1 MSPFEKYLEHR
12 REKKERERQQEK
24 EWAEAWNKQAAE
36 YQEQNRR
43 SEVARAVSE
52 RAEKIY
58 AMLVTEQMRP
68 GATQKPLE
76 ELAEYARSAAQAY
89 QSIMGAK

>member
-1 MSPFEKYLEHR
+1 MRPFEKYLEHR

-24 EWAEAWNKQAAE
+24 EWAEALRKVAKA
-36 YQEQNRR
+36 RR
-43 SEVARAVSE
+43 EERAIVEAARAVSE

-58 AMLVTEQMRP
+58 AMMVTEQMRP
-68 GATQKPLE
+68 GATQRPLE